1 MNERG
6 YSEGTM
12 KLSVERETE
21 GRFRETGDREEGVRK
36 SMQSP
41 MEGQRGHCGVEK
53 SGDWTGTLHSIP
65 RPFDPTSPRFNI
77 KRRPVIFF

>member
-21 GRFRETGDREEGVRK
+21 GRPATEKRE
-36 SMQSP
+36 
-41 MEGQRGHCGVEK
+41 
-53 SGDWTGTLHSIP
+53 
-65 RPFDPTSPRFNI
+65 
-77 KRRPVIFF
+77 

>member
-21 GRFRETGDREEGVRK
+21 GRPRETGDREEGVRK

-41 MEGQRGHCGVEK
+41 MEG
-53 SGDWTGTLHSIP
+53 
-65 RPFDPTSPRFNI
+65 
-77 KRRPVIFF
+77 

>member
-21 GRFRETGDREEGVRK
+21 GRPRETGDRRGSKKIDAVADGGPKRALWGGEIRGLDRDVAFNP
-36 SMQSP
+36 SP
-41 MEGQRGHCGVEK
+41 FR
-53 SGDWTGTLHSIP
+53 SYFA
-65 RPFDPTSPRFNI
+65 PF
-77 KRRPVIFF
+77 